1 MCPLTA
7 VTKAMPEVIA
17 QKFKSLWSCPP
28 DAGASAGLS
37 PELKEM
43 LRKYSRDAYSVSSYR
58 FYTLS
63 KERGFLDREGKE
75 DWQSM
80 HLYYLIWII
89 CHTNYSTTSKFEHQ
103 WEHTNLFILK
113 RCCSRQVSSLQVT

>member
-1 MCPLTA
+1 MTA
-7 VTKAMPEVIA
+7 VTEAMPEVIA

-58 FYTLS
+58 FYALS
-63 KERGFLDREGKE
+63 KERVFFGPGGEGRLAVNASVLF
-75 DWQSM
+75 DM
-80 HLYYLIWII
+80 D
-89 CHTNYSTTSKFEHQ
+89 
-103 WEHTNLFILK
+103 NLSYKL
-113 RCCSRQVSSLQVT
+113 